1 MLELGMEQYGW
12 AIGVG
17 IIIIA
22 LSLRKAAPALVRA
35 VADRIAGRTPAPAAG
50 TIASRAPEGLD
61 DLQRRVAEL
70 EERVDFAERLL
81 AKQREGERLAKP
93 SS

>member
-1 MLELGMEQYGW
+1 MEQFGW

-17 IIIIA
+17 IIIVA
-22 LSLRKAAPALVRA
+22 LSLRKAVPALVRA
-35 VADRIAGRTPAPAAG
+35 FAARIADRAPAPPAG
-50 TIASRAPEGLD
+50 TLASPAPQLLD

-81 AKQREGERLAKP
+81 AKQREAERLAKP
-93 SS
+93 PS

>member
-1 MLELGMEQYGW
+1 MEQYGW
-12 AIGVG
+12 AIAVG
-17 IIIIA
+17 IILIA
-22 LSLRKAAPALVRA
+22 VSLSKAVPAVVRAFADQVAARNAALAAGRAPAPSTEA
-35 VADRIAGRTPAPAAG
+35 
-50 TIASRAPEGLD
+50 LD
-61 DLQRRVAEL
+61 ELQRRVAEL

>member
-1 MLELGMEQYGW
+1 MEQYGW

-22 LSLRKAAPALVRA
+22 LSLSKAVPALVRA
-35 VADRIAGRTPAPAAG
+35 VADRIADRRVAPAAG
-50 TIASRAPEGLD
+50 TLASPAPQLLD

-81 AKQREGERLAKP
+81 AKQREAERLAKP
-93 SS
+93 PS

>member
-1 MLELGMEQYGW
+1 MEQYGW

-17 IIIIA
+17 ILIIA
-22 LSLRKAAPALVRA
+22 LSLSKAVPALVRA
-35 VADRIAGRTPAPAAG
+35 LADRIAGRRPAPAAG
-50 TIASRAPEGLD
+50 TLASPAPQLLD

-81 AKQREGERLAKP
+81 AKQREAERLAKP
-93 SS
+93 PS

>member
-1 MLELGMEQYGW
+1 MEQYGW

-22 LSLRKAAPALVRA
+22 LSLSKAVPALVRA
-35 VADRIAGRTPAPAAG
+35 VADRIAARNATPLAGAIASPAPQA
-50 TIASRAPEGLD
+50 LD

-81 AKQREGERLAKP
+81 AKQREAGRLAKP
-93 SS
+93 PS

>member
-1 MLELGMEQYGW
+1 MEQYGW

-17 IIIIA
+17 IVIIA
-22 LSLRKAAPALVRA
+22 LSLSKAVPALVRA
-35 VADRIAGRTPAPAAG
+35 VAHRIAGRTAAPPAGALASPAPQA
-50 TIASRAPEGLD
+50 LD
-61 DLQRRVAEL
+61 ELQRRVAEL

-81 AKQREGERLAKP
+81 AKQREAERLGKP

>member
-1 MLELGMEQYGW
+1 MEQYGW

-22 LSLRKAAPALVRA
+22 LSLSKAAPALVRA
-35 VADRIAGRTPAPAAG
+35 VADRIAGRTGTPSAGSLGSPAPQV
-50 TIASRAPEGLD
+50 LD

-70 EERVDFAERLL
+70 EARVDVAERLL
-81 AKQREGERLAKP
+81 AKQREAERLAKP
-93 SS
+93 PS